1 MPAPGEISGVPGSRS
16 QTQTAAG
23 PQPHAAGRTELT
35 GPGAVAPIALGL
47 PGGGCRRAHLQGA
60 CTAAGR
66 CHEVTAVRKAARN
79 WQPAAEGANLR
90 RGGGARARWAG
101 AGKNAI
107 PQRACPRPRGVSWRR
122 LSISERCSCST
133 LPVWGRRRACPPLA
147 QLGDQLISKLIS
159 LARSQVPLSSTPSF
173 FARNRVHSG
182 LQPMLFLTPPAD
194 G

>member
-1 MPAPGEISGVPGSRS
+1 MHLILVLNPNPEKKFHALRASSAAPFPSLMLGPMPAPGEIPGAPGGRS
-16 QTQTAAG
+16 QAQTAAG
-23 PQPHAAGRTELT
+23 PQLHAAGRTEPT
-35 GPGAVAPIALGL
+35 GPGTAAPIALSQ

-60 CTAAGR
+60 RTAAGR

-79 WQPAAEGANLR
+79 WQPAA
-90 RGGGARARWAG
+90 GGGARARWAG

-147 QLGDQLISKLIS
+147 QLTRG
-159 LARSQVPLSSTPSF
+159 
-173 FARNRVHSG
+173 
-182 LQPMLFLTPPAD
+182 AD
-194 G
+194 KI